1 MTTIHARLQQG
12 FRVATTAAAFTVFG
26 LLAGCTNGDS
36 PNTPKTPK
44 TGIDMGYYTT
54 THMDMPAPPART
66 SPGMM

>member
-1 MTTIHARLQQG
+1 MTSYHARFHQCL
-12 FRVATTAAAFTVFG
+12 RVATTAAALTVIG
-26 LLAGCTNGDS
+26 LLSGCTNGDS

-54 THMDMPAPPART
+54 THMDVPTPPART